1 MTADGNETRPGVEG
15 DATRANST
23 EELLFTE
30 VHLEYRTNR
39 RYRLLFGAPF
49 DVMAMD
55 QPHPPG
61 GRIAFFRPGDRFG
74 LALWEANDFGTTHWR
89 VLVCRALRAGETGT
103 RVPQVRPGA
112 FVLLDIEGA
121 TRAKAALH
129 WLSPYVQFGDAAS
142 LPDATFVE
150 TEFRLKNTP
159 LARLKSYVGG
169 PPMTS
174 QQWWKAAR
182 FSRSH

>member
-1 MTADGNETRPGVEG
+1 MSADGVER
-15 DATRANST
+15 DADVSSATLGTTSGT
-23 EELLFTE
+23 QLLLTE
-30 VHLEYRTNR
+30 VHLEYRSNR

-49 DVMAMD
+49 DVIAMD
-55 QPHPPG
+55 HPTPPG

-89 VLVCRALRAGETGT
+89 VLVCRAVALHETGA

-112 FVLLDIEGA
+112 CVLLDVKGA

-129 WLSPYVQFGDAAS
+129 WLAPYVEAGDALS
-142 LPDATFVE
+142 MPEERFVE

-159 LARLKSYVGG
+159 LARLKAYAEGN
-169 PPMTS
+169 P
-174 QQWWKAAR
+174 
-182 FSRSH
+182 

>member
-1 MTADGNETRPGVEG
+1 MSADGVERDASASSETLGTTSAG
-15 DATRANST
+15 
-23 EELLFTE
+23 ELLLTE
-30 VHLEYRTNR
+30 VHLEYRSNR

-49 DVMAMD
+49 DVIAMD
-55 QPHPPG
+55 HPAPPG

-89 VLVCRALRAGETGT
+89 VLACRALASHETGA

-112 FVLLDIEGA
+112 RVLLDVKGA

-129 WLSPYVQFGDAAS
+129 WLAPYVEAGDALS
-142 LPDATFVE
+142 MPEDRFIE

-159 LARLKSYVGG
+159 LARLKAYAEGNL
-169 PPMTS
+169 
-174 QQWWKAAR
+174 
-182 FSRSH
+182 